1 VGSPLLAWR
10 PLALLV
16 TDGGPGG
23 DLGGPPPGGSGFGKP
38 GPRDMGCPIGS
49 PGKRFI
55 EVLGTPW
62 EEVIGVAIGLAAAS
76 GLTQLMKSLLYGI
89 GTLDPPT
96 YVTVPMV
103 LLLAAG
109 IASYVPARWAAAVDP
124 MQALRE

>member
-1 VGSPLLAWR
+1 
-10 PLALLV
+10 
-16 TDGGPGG
+16 
-23 DLGGPPPGGSGFGKP
+23 
-38 GPRDMGCPIGS
+38 M
-49 PGKRFI
+49 
-55 EVLGTPW
+55 
-62 EEVIGVAIGLAAAS
+62 AIGLAAAS

-124 MQALRE
+124 VQR